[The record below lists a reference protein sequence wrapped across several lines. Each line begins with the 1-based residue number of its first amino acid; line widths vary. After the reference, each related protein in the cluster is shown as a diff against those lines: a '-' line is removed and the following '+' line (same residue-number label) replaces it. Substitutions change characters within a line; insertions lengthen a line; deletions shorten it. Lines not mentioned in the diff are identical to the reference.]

1 MEDFK
6 ISATD
11 STEADNIE
19 LEVFPNKTAH
29 NFGISYSPPYI
40 PTNRVL
46 FNKQNKQSHYRAKS
60 LFISFTDF
68 PTLSSFYKP
77 PTTIEPSWL
86 FINFFS
92 DPISNASIFNKLLQF
107 TFINFSAQYKHTFN
121 HKSFFCLRYSQLT
134 RSNANNFNDNPDQIA
149 ETRDNVTTLKPIR
162 D

>member
-1 MEDFK
+1 MAHSSSSNK
-6 ISATD
+6 YYS
-11 STEADNIE
+11 STF
-19 LEVFPNKTAH
+19 LP
-29 NFGISYSPPYI
+29 
-40 PTNRVL
+40 
-46 FNKQNKQSHYRAKS
+46 RAKS

-77 PTTIEPSWL
+77 PTTIEPYWL

>member
-1 MEDFK
+1 MQRDHSNGRNSWLWMVTTTF
-6 ISATD
+6 
-11 STEADNIE
+11 
-19 LEVFPNKTAH
+19 FP
-29 NFGISYSPPYI
+29 
-40 PTNRVL
+40 
-46 FNKQNKQSHYRAKS
+46 RAKS

>member
-1 MEDFK
+1 MFHFNWIGGNRSKMTCGFLSLYYK
-6 ISATD
+6 ILVTF
-11 STEADNIE
+11 
-19 LEVFPNKTAH
+19 FP
-29 NFGISYSPPYI
+29 
-40 PTNRVL
+40 
-46 FNKQNKQSHYRAKS
+46 RAKS